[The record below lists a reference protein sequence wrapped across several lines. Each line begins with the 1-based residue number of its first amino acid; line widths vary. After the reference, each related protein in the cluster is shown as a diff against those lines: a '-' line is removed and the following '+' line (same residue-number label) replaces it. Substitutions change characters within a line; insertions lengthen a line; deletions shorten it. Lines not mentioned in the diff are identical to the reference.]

1 MTASNFSSVFNI
13 IHMRHCTPR
22 ERLCWGVSL
31 GLRHVSLPLH
41 TETRAQ
47 PEGQLPA
54 GPQPISRLAPPAWHH
69 SLMLSK
75 WGALQAP
82 SSRGSHNMVDDIY
95 HALLP
100 AILLCH
106 FFSSFLYL
114 LPKLHFLLT
123 ISLSLSLSPAA
134 EFLLRLGQSHPNTL
148 A

>member
-1 MTASNFSSVFNI
+1 
-13 IHMRHCTPR
+13 
-22 ERLCWGVSL
+22 
-31 GLRHVSLPLH
+31 
-41 TETRAQ
+41 
-47 PEGQLPA
+47 
-54 GPQPISRLAPPAWHH
+54 
-69 SLMLSK
+69 MLSK

-82 SSRGSHNMVDDIY
+82 SSRGSHNMVDDLY

-100 AILLCH
+100 AILLCR

-148 A
+148 AEMHNFTSVTYSLGME